1 MTSLNG
7 LSCDWSVAAGC
18 GSIASFP
25 DRPLN
30 GSLRAWPASMCSLY
44 PSFPRHSLQITRR
57 AIQQPVLKRPWSGRS
72 EWMTRLSTWTKG
84 KGVVGHPA
92 HNEAEL
98 QFDGFIGIWSGTSVF
113 QRTVR
118 ASLWCPV
125 SGCISY
131 AVGTGEKSGGAKFM
145 FCLVRRMQS
154 VSVCPGNVQLHSEVD
169 LAEWCF

>member
-1 MTSLNG
+1 MWLKCSSGLWKNG
-7 LSCDWSVAAGC
+7 QFSW
-18 GSIASFP
+18 
-25 DRPLN
+25 RPLE
-30 GSLRAWPASMCSLY
+30 GWLRARSASMCSLY

-57 AIQQPVLKRPWSGRS
+57 AIQKPFLKRPWSNRS
-72 EWMTRLSTWTKG
+72 EWMTRLFTWTKG
-84 KGVVGHPA
+84 KGVAGHTA

-98 QFDGFIGIWSGTSVF
+98 QFDSFIGIWSGTSVF

-131 AVGTGEKSGGAKFM
+131 AVGTSEKSGGAKFM